1 MLSDKSKNMADD
13 DEKKGIVII
22 WPRRVKKRKVQAAFK
37 DLKEIS
43 IDYEDDTY
51 KQASL
56 GPRV

>member
-1 MLSDKSKNMADD
+1 MADD

-22 WPRRVKKRKVQAAFK
+22 WPRRVRKRKVRAAFK

-43 IDYEDDTY
+43 IDYKDDTY